1 MSLAPPS
8 LPPAGR
14 PPSRRRGAAWRILPL
29 PVLALAAVAAWL
41 ALGQGGSSRA
51 AHGTVAASAAPTRAV
66 IAPARAPVRT
76 IRTRTHLPAVAD
88 PEAAQS
94 FPDPTAAANHAAAIT
109 PAQAI
114 SDIAPGAPSDAEVA
128 RELAQLQRLQQG
140 QRRDARGG
148 AVDATGQAQAPAG
161 APAAIARVIAGG
173 DAIADFP
180 YVYGGG
186 HASFIDTAYDCSGS
200 VSYALAAGGFLT
212 APLVSGDFMGW
223 GAPGPGRW
231 ISIYAN
237 PGHMWMVV
245 AGLRF
250 DTSGRSGP
258 LGSRWST
265 NSRGTAGFVVRHP
278 PGF

>member
-8 LPPAGR
+8 A
-14 PPSRRRGAAWRILPL
+14 PPSAPPPSPRRAAARRILPL
-29 PVLALAAVAAWL
+29 PVLALTAVAAWL
-41 ALGQGGSSRA
+41 AFGQGGSSRTA
-51 AHGTVAASAAPTRAV
+51 RGSVASTV
-66 IAPARAPVRT
+66 APARAVIVPARGPVRT
-76 IRTRTHLPAVAD
+76 IHARAHLPAVGD

-94 FPDPTAAANHAAAIT
+94 FPDPTAAATHAAAIT
-109 PAQAI
+109 PAQAV
-114 SDIAPGAPSDAEVA
+114 SDIAPGAPSDAQVA

-140 QRRDARGG
+140 QSHGSRGG
-148 AVDATGQAQAPAG
+148 TVDQTGQAQAPAG

-173 DAIADFP
+173 DAIANFP

-186 HASFIDTAYDCSGS
+186 HGSFIDTAYDCSGS
-200 VSYALAAGGFLT
+200 VSYALAAGGFLA
-212 APLVSGDFMGW
+212 APLVSGDFMTW

-231 ISIYAN
+231 ISIYSN
-237 PGHMWMVV
+237 PGHVWMVV

-265 NSRGTAGFVVRHP
+265 NPRGTAGFAVTHP